1 MDSSLLEDIGL
12 TKSEVNVYLALLELG
27 SSSTGKIV
35 DKSGAS
41 SSKIYEILD
50 RLMQKGLVSYVI
62 KSRVKYFEAADPNR
76 ILDYVNEKES
86 KLIKQKEKIKNLI
99 PELELKRKISKY
111 KSEATIYKG
120 LKGVKTAF
128 YDALN
133 LLKPEDEMLVL
144 GIPSRSEKLNR
155 FFVKFA
161 KDRAK
166 RKIKAKSIFNEKARG
181 ELQTLSENSPLTEIK
196 YINEITPASVNIFKN
211 RVIIFPESKEILLI
225 VIDSK
230 EIAESFK
237 VQFEKWWNQRSET
250 YEGQEAV
257 ENVYNSLLNSIRPD
271 DEVIIFAAKPTT
283 KRAADFNLNWIGKI
297 SKKAKMAR
305 AMYYGYN
312 DTNKTRALEFKEK
325 GCKTKIIPTQQ
336 TLPVS
341 TVVVGNN
348 ILEVV
353 WGVKPITFKIEN
365 KNVAEYYKSNFNLL
379 WDQEAVVLR
388 GHENIER
395 NFWNMLNELKEGDE
409 YYVLG
414 ASWHGKKDK
423 IPEFYK
429 KFHEE
434 RQRRKIK
441 AKFLFVSGTEDIVN
455 KSIFLYQRFGEV
467 KFLPQGIY
475 EGIQVNLYNEKVI
488 FQIWREKEPIV
499 ISIEDEKM
507 YKTFKTYFDLL
518 WNSK

>member
-12 TKSEVNVYLALLELG
+12 TKSEINVYLALLELG

-50 RLMQKGLVSYVI
+50 RLMQKGLVSYVV
-62 KSRVKYFEAADPNR
+62 KSGVKYFEAADPNR

-86 KLIKQKEKIKNLI
+86 RLIKQKEKIKSLI

-111 KSEATIYKG
+111 KPEATIYKG
-120 LKGVKTAF
+120 LNGVKTAF

-181 ELQTLSENSPLTEIK
+181 ELQTLPENSPLTEIK

-237 VQFEKWWNQRSET
+237 VQFEKWWNQKSNT

-257 ENVYNSLLNSIRPD
+257 EMVYNSVANTIKSNED
-271 DEVIIFAAKPTT
+271 VIIFAAKPNT
-283 KRAADFNLNWIGKI
+283 KRAADFNLDWIEKI
-297 SKKAKMAR
+297 SKRAKKVR
-305 AMYYGYN
+305 AMYYGN
-312 DTNKTRALEFKEK
+312 NEINKERAEEFRKK
-325 GCKTKIIPTQQ
+325 GCETKIIPTEQN
-336 TLPVS
+336 LPIS
-341 TVVVGNN
+341 TVVAGNTV
-348 ILEVV
+348 LEVV
-353 WGVKPITFKIEN
+353 WSNKPTTFKIEN
-365 KNVAEYYKSNFNLL
+365 KTVAEYYRNNFNLL
-379 WDQEAVVLR
+379 WDQEVVVLR

-429 KFHEE
+429 KFHDE

-441 AKFLFVSGTEDIVN
+441 AKFLFVSGTESVVN
-455 KSIFLYQRFGEV
+455 KYIFLYQEFGEV

-475 EGIQVNLYNEKVI
+475 EGIQVNLYNKKVI

-499 ISIEDEKM
+499 ILIEDEKM